1 MAYTASI
8 DRRNP
13 GCFLFLVDQS
23 SSMNEPMAGQTD
35 QLKMNAAADAVNR
48 VLDNLAQRCSRGMEI
63 RDYFELGV
71 LGYGHKVEVPY
82 DENTTYYRLGQDESA
97 QEVDR
102 NDESLKSGPIY
113 EERIVSV
120 LPGTEPGRPF
130 LPVGKVVDIAEVE
143 DRELRESDGS
153 GGILEVTRR
162 LPVWLRPHAG
172 WQTPM
177 CRALRVA
184 EEAIGEWVERHP
196 DSYPP
201 MVINISDGAATDGDP
216 VPVAQRIMDLR
227 TNDGN
232 VLMFNCHLSG
242 ASAAVSQYPDD
253 ESLLGDQYAR
263 QMYQMSSILTPG
275 SLEHA
280 WLLGLPASAGSRC
293 CVFNADMV
301 ALVQFLDIG
310 TRGRVEDYSCAR

>member
-23 SSMNEPMAGQTD
+23 SSMNEPLAGQAE
-35 QLKMNAAADAVNR
+35 QLKMHAAADAVNR

-63 RDYFELGV
+63 RDYFDLGV

-82 DENTTYYRLGQDESA
+82 DENVTYFRVGQDESA
-97 QEVDR
+97 QELDR
-102 NDESLKSGPIY
+102 NDDSWKSGPFY
-113 EERIVSV
+113 EERIVSIF
-120 LPGTEPGRPF
+120 PGTEPEMPF

-143 DRELRESDGS
+143 DRKLWESDGS
-153 GGILEVTRR
+153 GGVVEVSRR

-172 WQTPM
+172 AQTPM
-177 CRALRVA
+177 CRALQLA
-184 EEAIGEWVERHP
+184 EEAIAEWVVRHP

-201 MVINISDGAATDGDP
+201 VVINISDGAATDGDP
-216 VPVAQRIMDLR
+216 VPVARRIMDLR

-232 VLMFNCHLSG
+232 VLMFNCHLSS
-242 ASAAVSQYPDD
+242 ASVVVSQYPDD
-253 ESLLGDQYAR
+253 QSLLGDQYAR
-263 QMYQMSSILTPG
+263 QMFRMSSPLPLG

-280 WLLGLPASAGSRC
+280 AQLGIPATANSRC

-310 TRGRVEDYSCAR
+310 TRGPGILR